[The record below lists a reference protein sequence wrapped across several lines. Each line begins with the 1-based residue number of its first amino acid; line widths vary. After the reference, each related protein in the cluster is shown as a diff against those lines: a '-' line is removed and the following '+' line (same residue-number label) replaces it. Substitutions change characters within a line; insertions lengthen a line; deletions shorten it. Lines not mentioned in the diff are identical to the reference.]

1 MKKQTSVEWLEMEIV
16 ELEINYEIPNR
27 LYEFLE
33 IAKQM
38 EKEQIMKTFDDCGNW
53 QYECKGSEDYYN
65 KTYKK

>member
-1 MKKQTSVEWLEMEIV
+1 MKQTAIEWLMEQ
-16 ELEINYEIPNR
+16 LKTNHGFQSN
-27 LYEFLE
+27 LYEEFE
-33 IAKQM
+33 QAIAM

>member
-1 MKKQTSVEWLEMEIV
+1 MKKQTAVEWLV
-16 ELEINYEIPNR
+16 EQLFKKSDIQYINGFDGLIEQA
-27 LYEFLE
+27 
-33 IAKQM
+33 IAM